1 MFSRAAGG
9 PAEPMPHA
17 NLANDEPMDGVA
29 LPGTPAGYAEVLI
42 AEPEP
47 VYLIFEV
54 DSREAAARIRDLVI
68 RCEKDNTGFPRNRH
82 FILAPDGRLYAW
94 GKYMSGA
101 GSYNAVHTVVS
112 FCWDF
117 VARSRKRRT
126 LMDNLKV
133 LAGTWGE
140 AVNWCYAHNLDRPDG
155 RSGHPE
161 FIDDKRMVMGLRN
174 GMYVKIGTYYKRT
187 DCLDIEEELKRR
199 GFTEV
204 EV

>member
-1 MFSRAAGG
+1 
-9 PAEPMPHA
+9 MPHA

-47 VYLIFEV
+47 V
-54 DSREAAARIRDLVI
+54 
-68 RCEKDNTGFPRNRH
+68 
-82 FILAPDGRLYAW
+82 
-94 GKYMSGA
+94 
-101 GSYNAVHTVVS
+101 
-112 FCWDF
+112 
-117 VARSRKRRT
+117 
-126 LMDNLKV
+126 MDNLKV

-174 GMYVKIGTYYKRT
+174 GMYVKIGTYYNRT